1 MRAASNS
8 SLLCRWFAARLS
20 RRENKAMSIDGTE
33 LPAEEVSE
41 LESLHRIE
49 CGCGNI
55 LLVRERDLGRTL
67 QCPAC
72 EELVYIAHELA
83 TPTGQQTHSR
93 HYDDDEVPADLQPGD
108 RFMAT
113 YEVREL
119 IGRGGMAYV
128 HRVHHK
134 GWGID
139 LALKT
144 PRPDLVWRNDWQRDF
159 ERECETWVG
168 LTPHPN
174 VVRCH
179 YIRRLGGIPRLFLE
193 FVSGGSVVHWTRH
206 KLLYRGDPEE
216 VLKRVLD
223 VAMQIA
229 WGLNHAHEQ
238 GLVHQDVKLGN
249 VLMTRDGQ
257 AKVTDFGLMRAF
269 GASNAVSTFYPTSG
283 TPAYSAPEQGPETPP
298 SHLADIWGWGASVLE
313 MCVGTPRWV
322 DHVSLLKLFEAYRA
336 NRLERTRIANMPEPL
351 AELLQDC
358 FRTKPEDRP
367 GSMHRVME
375 SLREVYQWTF
385 GIPYDRKPPKAELA
399 SAEVLNNRAISLFEL
414 GKQQEAEI
422 LWQQAMA
429 LAPGQLET
437 RFNNLLYEWRTG
449 RCTDI
454 VVIRSL
460 MELMEKENRSP
471 QSRYLLARVML
482 EWGDCRVA
490 EDILHRIDLSPCN
503 MREIELALASAK
515 EASEDTR
522 GLVRAFGRR
531 PRAVKAVCLAPRGEL
546 ALVGYHKGTLEAWN
560 PFSGERVK
568 KVLAHPDGVLAL
580 ACSCDGRFLFSGGM
594 DNEIRLWHLPDCTLL
609 GALSGHTAPVRSL
622 ALNQEGTLLVSGG
635 QDNTVRVWNLT
646 TRACL
651 NVLEG
656 HTAGVSAVAM
666 DAAGRYAL
674 SGSRDA
680 TARIWRLGEAQCVRI
695 LAGHAN
701 RIHAVCLSEDAR
713 LAITAS
719 SDRQVILWD
728 IDTGEPL
735 RTLEGH
741 VTEAYS
747 ACLTRDKAFV
757 FTGSRQGTLKLWNTD
772 TGQCLHTFNGGA
784 PAHLDHTG
792 TYALSLGKDGL
803 LRFWRVSCG
812 RRFLP
817 ATFAP
822 SRNP

>member
-1 MRAASNS
+1 
-8 SLLCRWFAARLS
+8 
-20 RRENKAMSIDGTE
+20 MSIDGTE
-33 LPAEEVSE
+33 FPAEEVSE

-322 DHVSLLKLFEAYRA
+322 DHASLLKLFEAYRA

-351 AELLQDC
+351 AELLQEC

-594 DNEIRLWHLPDCTLL
+594 DNEIRLWHLP
-609 GALSGHTAPVRSL
+609 
-622 ALNQEGTLLVSGG
+622 
-635 QDNTVRVWNLT
+635 
-646 TRACL
+646 
-651 NVLEG
+651 
-656 HTAGVSAVAM
+656 
-666 DAAGRYAL
+666 AAGRSVGTHRAGSKSRTQ
-674 SGSRDA
+674 SGRHAPGIRRSGQHS
-680 TARIWRLGEAQCVRI
+680 ARLEPHNTRVPERAGGAYRRSQCRRH
-695 LAGHAN
+695 GC
-701 RIHAVCLSEDAR
+701 RGAVCPVGEPR
-713 LAITAS
+713 R
-719 SDRQVILWD
+719 DRQNLAS
-728 IDTGEPL
+728 GRGPMCPHPRRPREPDS
-735 RTLEGH
+735 RRVPERRCPPGNHRQQRPPGH
-741 VTEAYS
+741 SLGY
-747 ACLTRDKAFV
+747 RH
-757 FTGSRQGTLKLWNTD
+757 GR
-772 TGQCLHTFNGGA
+772 A
-784 PAHLDHTG
+784 PAHPRGACHG
-792 TYALSLGKDGL
+792 SLQCMPHP
-803 LRFWRVSCG
+803 R
-812 RRFLP
+812 
-817 ATFAP
+817 
-822 SRNP
+822 

>member
-33 LPAEEVSE
+33 FPAEEVSE

-313 MCVGTPRWV
+313 MCVGTLRWV
-322 DHVSLLKLFEAYRA
+322 DHVSLLKLFDAYRA

-471 QSRYLLARVML
+471 QSRYLLAGVMVVRRVGEYAVMRPAREML
-482 EWGDCRVA
+482 FTTVDAESRYKAKNFIDTAVYRGGDALSAWVKTG
-490 EDILHRIDLSPCN
+490 LDLLGHGS
-503 MREIELALASAK
+503 SF
-515 EASEDTR
+515 
-522 GLVRAFGRR
+522 V
-531 PRAVKAVCLAPRGEL
+531 
-546 ALVGYHKGTLEAWN
+546 ALVGALLATGRSHRTPCGLGRARKQDDGGKCQEVR
-560 PFSGERVK
+560 GEKRQPIHREGLVE
-568 KVLAHPDGVLAL
+568 HH
-580 ACSCDGRFLFSGGM
+580 GM
-594 DNEIRLWHLPDCTLL
+594 
-609 GALSGHTAPVRSL
+609 ALSVKVARAWRALQRVRS
-622 ALNQEGTLLVSGG
+622 
-635 QDNTVRVWNLT
+635 R
-646 TRACL
+646 C
-651 NVLEG
+651 
-656 HTAGVSAVAM
+656 
-666 DAAGRYAL
+666 
-674 SGSRDA
+674 
-680 TARIWRLGEAQCVRI
+680 ARRREASVQPR
-695 LAGHAN
+695 
-701 RIHAVCLSEDAR
+701 
-713 LAITAS
+713 
-719 SDRQVILWD
+719 
-728 IDTGEPL
+728 
-735 RTLEGH
+735 
-741 VTEAYS
+741 
-747 ACLTRDKAFV
+747 
-757 FTGSRQGTLKLWNTD
+757 
-772 TGQCLHTFNGGA
+772 
-784 PAHLDHTG
+784 
-792 TYALSLGKDGL
+792 
-803 LRFWRVSCG
+803 
-812 RRFLP
+812 
-817 ATFAP
+817 
-822 SRNP
+822 